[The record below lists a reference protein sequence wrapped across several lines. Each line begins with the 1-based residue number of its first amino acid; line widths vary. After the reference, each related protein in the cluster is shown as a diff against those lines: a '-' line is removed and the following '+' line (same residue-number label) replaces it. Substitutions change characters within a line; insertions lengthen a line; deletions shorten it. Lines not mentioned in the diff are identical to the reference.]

1 LSLMACVPDDFTF
14 NPVNDFFGDVGDMI
28 RQSL

>member
-1 LSLMACVPDDFTF
+1 MPDDFTL